1 MIMSVVR
8 DFALV
13 EAPTQYELTAWEQ
26 RLIKILNRDSPQRN
40 QLNDEV
46 GSSITRRI
54 KIDNFRS
61 ANMCG
66 IHQRAH
72 TSFRNR
78 ERLIVIIS
86 YLGTKWLQ

>member
-1 MIMSVVR
+1 MR
-8 DFALV
+8 DFAVV

-46 GSSITRRI
+46 GSFITRRI

-61 ANMCG
+61 ASMCG
-66 IHQRAH
+66 IHERERAH
-72 TSFRNR
+72 TSFLGPAALD
-78 ERLIVIIS
+78 RLTT
-86 YLGTKWLQ
+86 LL